1 MLPGVAAVVVRQPML
16 MVVAVVVPVNL
27 QQVLVLLVVIQFQLL
42 LLWVAADK
50 VLHGMDLPL
59 VQMERIVQ
67 LLILAVL

>member
-1 MLPGVAAVVVRQPML
+1 MLPGVAAVVVRQLLL
-16 MVVAVVVPVNL
+16 MVVVVVVPVNL
-27 QQVLVLLVVIQFQLL
+27 QQVLVLLVVIQFQWL

-67 LLILAVL
+67 SLILAVL